1 MPEITISKIGF
12 CKYKF
17 NGEAPEDWTVPIDVQ
32 EGRGVQFWFTYF
44 WEGNTCKI
52 NNIKWKPIKFTIDDQ
67 NNKIV
72 EWNALVDDNF
82 KKPDKVTI
90 IFNGVSLDFNQDTD
104 RHTNIYFG
112 GYETTDI
119 DKRYYIYEYSATV
132 NRCVAPQNVTLPL
145 SYTSNNSYIVASFKY
160 EYVDII
166 KNITYYVDIP
176 NIKIPKTSKYENNV
190 VFTKAGVEEL
200 VNNLV
205 HKSGDT
211 MTGNLIVQKA
221 NTPEV
226 ITRDSTTNGL
236 AISLLVGSSHQNHGI
251 YSTGYVTDANVL
263 TGNEY
268 TADGKWMVYRNKDGN
283 IILNGTASFANTL
296 TTPHEIYVDLSSTR
310 DANSKITFDGSGDK
324 KISVSGTLPVT
335 RGGTGLTASL
345 NKNAVLIGNGNNA
358 ATAFSAISTNSGAFY
373 ATGPSE
379 APQFGTLPVGQGG
392 TGATGAAAA
401 LSNLGGQPKH
411 QAYTNIP
418 FKFNSG
424 STIATNNSVEGVTSG
439 NTIIVSPTVGEW
451 SKWREYGIRCTGQG
465 NKSVTLTTEDGYVG
479 NTYAHI
485 IILD

>member
-12 CKYKF
+12 CKYRF
-17 NGEAPEDWTVPIDVQ
+17 NGETPENWTVPEDVQ

-112 GYETTDI
+112 GSTNTDI
-119 DKRYYIYEYSATV
+119 ENRYYIYEYSATV
-132 NRCVAPQNVTLPL
+132 NRCVAPQDVTLPL
-145 SYTSNNSYIVASFKY
+145 SYTSNNSYMVASFKY
-160 EYVDII
+160 EYIDTINDV
-166 KNITYYVDIP
+166 TYYVDIP

-190 VFTKAGVEEL
+190 VFTKEGVTEL
-200 VNNLV
+200 VGQIKNKVN
-205 HKSGDT
+205 KTGDT
-211 MTGNLIVQKA
+211 MSGNLIVEKTS
-221 NTPEV
+221 TPE
-226 ITRDSTTNGL
+226 IIARDSTTNGL
-236 AISLLVGSSHQNHGI
+236 AVSLLVGSSHQSHGI
-251 YSTGYVTDANVL
+251 YSTGYVTDTDNPSSS
-263 TGNEY
+263 Y
-268 TADGKWMVYRNKDGN
+268 TASGKWMVYRNKDGN
-283 IILNGTASFANTL
+283 VILNGSANTL
-296 TTPHEIYVDLSSTR
+296 TTPREIYVDLSSTR
-310 DANSKITFDGSGDK
+310 DANSKITFDGSVDK

-345 NKNAVLIGNGNNA
+345 NKNAVLIGNGNDA

-373 ATGPSE
+373 ATGSNN
-379 APQFGTLPVGQGG
+379 APQFGTLPIKQGG
-392 TGATGAAAA
+392 TGATEAAAA

-411 QAYTNIP
+411 QAYTDIP
-418 FKFNSG
+418 FRFESG
-424 STIATNNSVEGVTSG
+424 SLIAKNNSVTGVTSG

-451 SKWREYGIRCTGQG
+451 SKWREYGIRCTKQENG
-465 NKSVTLTTEDGYVG
+465 SITLTTEDGYVG
-479 NTYAHI
+479 DTYAHI